1 MGRRR
6 AAREP
11 KSSRHGQATRVPSGV
26 PQAPRD
32 HATPDG
38 ARENTPPVPI
48 PWRDVAI
55 VVAAVFVLYAASAP
69 RTVTLEDSGIFIM
82 SADALGVSHPPG
94 YPIHS
99 MLGKLFTLLP
109 IGSVAYRIHLLS
121 ALFGALSCGAL
132 LVVARFLALPA
143 TVATV
148 VALSYGVSREF
159 WAQAIIAEVYSLNT
173 FFFFTAMALALRY
186 VETGSRRVLQG
197 GAFVVGLGLAHHW
210 PLFLLSLPGVIAL
223 LRPRWRE
230 MTRDLWRTLPAL
242 VLGLLPYLYVL
253 VRSLQDPAISFYGPL
268 DSWDRFFFFVS
279 RSGYA
284 DVDTSA
290 TADFRDRL
298 RFAAFLLKDL
308 FVQLTPEGAVLAA
321 IGAGLAWR
329 QKPRHVGT
337 GLALGFAGGTLALL
351 LLLRRDFGYLE
362 RAVFKVYPLIA
373 YGVMSL
379 WLGFAL
385 AEIGQ
390 RLAARRPVL
399 STYAPPAI
407 GAAVILASFAMHVGT
422 NWRASY
428 TWARDYGETVLGA
441 LEPRA
446 IVITTADA
454 DIGPLGYL
462 HRVEHVRPDVDIY
475 NDKGLVF
482 SNRLF
487 RPPASDRARIAAFR
501 RLIDESDRPVYVIG
515 EFALGYP
522 TEDFGLFKKVL
533 RRGEASVTVDP
544 RVLSRCRAIERD
556 PVPND
561 MWTIDHRNVLLVDCG
576 RLLGPVVHLAPEP
589 ERPRFRD
596 ALSAVSRHLYG
607 KLGVLEGL
615 AERGDP
621 DVLLRWVAEA
631 EQLIEQESSKQARGR
646 LLFIRGF
653 VENRKGATGD
663 AIASFRR
670 SIDAFPD
677 PKNGAVLGLL
687 SLYAAERR
695 RAEYQELRGAMFSG
709 RAVPP
714 SVQELDRTF
723 GTSSP

>member
-1 MGRRR
+1 MERRR
-6 AAREP
+6 DAREL
-11 KSSRHGQATRVPSGV
+11 KSSRSGQATSLPKARAAAEREDTTPSGA
-26 PQAPRD
+26 APS
-32 HATPDG
+32 APS
-38 ARENTPPVPI
+38 API
-48 PWRDVAI
+48 AWRDAAI
-55 VVAAVFVLYAASAP
+55 VALAVFALYAASAP

-82 SADALGVSHPPG
+82 SADVAGVSHPPG

-99 MLGKLFTLLP
+99 LLGKLFTLVP
-109 IGSVAYRIHLLS
+109 VGSVAYRVHLLS
-121 ALFGALSCGAL
+121 AFFGAMSCAAL
-132 LVVARFLALPA
+132 LVVARLLALPA
-143 TVATV
+143 MVACI

-159 WAQAIIAEVYSLNT
+159 WAQSIIAEVYSLNT
-173 FFFFTAMALALRY
+173 FFFFAAMALALRY
-186 VETGSRRVLQG
+186 VETARRRTLQW
-197 GAFVVGLGLAHHW
+197 GAFVVGLGVAHHW
-210 PLFLLSLPGVIAL
+210 PLFLLSFPGVL
-223 LRPRWRE
+223 LLARPRWRE
-230 MTRDLWRTLPAL
+230 ITRDRWHALPAL
-242 VLGLLPYLYVL
+242 LLGLTPYLYVL

-268 DSWDRFFFFVS
+268 DSWERFFFFIS

-284 DVDTSA
+284 DVDSSA

-298 RFAAFLLKDL
+298 RFTASLATDLL
-308 FVQLTPEGAVLAA
+308 VQLTPAGALLAMM
-321 IGAGLAWR
+321 GAGLGWR
-329 QKPRHVGT
+329 QKPRHLGR
-337 GLALGFAGGTLALL
+337 GLTLCFAGGTIALL
-351 LLLRRDFGYLE
+351 FLLRRDFGYLE

-373 YGVMSL
+373 YGVMAL

-385 AEIGQ
+385 AEMG
-390 RLAARRPVL
+390 RRWSARRPVL
-399 STYAPPAI
+399 SRYAPPAL
-407 GAAVILASFAMHVGT
+407 GAAVIAASVTMHLDS

-428 TWARDYGETVLGA
+428 TWARDYAQTVLGA

-446 IVITTADA
+446 IVITTADS
-454 DIGPLGYL
+454 DIGPIGYL
-462 HRVEHVRPDVDIY
+462 HRVEHVRPDVDLY

-487 RPPASDRARIAAFR
+487 RPPASDRARAAAFR
-501 RLIDESDRPVYVIG
+501 RLIDDTDRPVYVIG

-533 RRGEASVTVDP
+533 RRGEPLVTVDP
-544 RVLSRCRAIERD
+544 RILSRCRAIEQE

-589 ERPRFRD
+589 EKPRFRD

-621 DVLLRWVAEA
+621 DVLLHWVEEA

-653 VENRKGATGD
+653 VENRKGFTGD
-663 AIASFRR
+663 AMHSFRR
-670 SIDAFPD
+670 SIDVFPD

-695 RAEYQELRGAMFSG
+695 RAEYQELRTEMFTG
-709 RAVPP
+709 RFVPP

-723 GTSSP
+723 GK